1 MNAIK
6 TSDIIVAHL
15 NICNV
20 INIYILK
27 QYEIN
32 WLITAS

>member
-1 MNAIK
+1 MNAIQ

-20 INIYILK
+20 INIYIK
-27 QYEIN
+27 TI
-32 WLITAS
+32 